1 MKHALWIG
9 LALAACGDESSSSLL
24 TSGMSA
30 EITAESD
37 GTTTNVTA
45 ELFAG
50 DSLQLIYVD
59 LGSGDQLVADYNG
72 DSSVMQQQQLLT
84 IIAYVATFDDTH
96 DGDTFT
102 VALDRTLDGGAPNS
116 TMTLPPSFDLDPVS
130 ATASRASAMSLSWS
144 PTSAEAM
151 SWQIEGTCI
160 ETATGEIVSDTG
172 STTIPAAIVVL
183 ASGSTQTSCDAT
195 LTVSRTEP
203 GTLDHGFGHGGNAN
217 GVQTRTATFTTTP

>member
-1 MKHALWIG
+1 MKHCLWIG

-30 EITAESD
+30 DLAAASD

-50 DSLQLIYVD
+50 DPLQLIYVD
-59 LGSGDQLVADYNG
+59 LGSGDQLVAHYNA
-72 DSSVMQQQQLLT
+72 DSNVMEQQQLLT

-96 DGDTFT
+96 DGDSFS
-102 VALDRTLDGGAPNS
+102 VAFDRTLDGGAPNS
-116 TMTLPPSFDLDPVS
+116 TMTLPTSFDLDPAP

-144 PTSAEAM
+144 PTSDDAM

-160 ETATGEIVSDTG
+160 ETATGAITSDTG
-172 STTIPAAIVVL
+172 SATIPAATVVL

-203 GTLDHGFGHGGNAN
+203 GTLDHGFGHGGNAS
-217 GVQTRTATFTTTP
+217 GVQTRTTTFTTMP